1 MNNFWVINTSNFFYG
16 SKIPKEYSNKFIEF
30 MEEKHICLFG
40 HIPEEIDYNTKYDD
54 YYKSNASNDE
64 KKKYKSGPGQRFKE
78 NINLNDVIIVSQRDN
93 WKRESYFLGIVASD
107 VYDYEIALTK
117 ECTIKEL
124 KEDKSNVADSDT
136 VYKIQARKLE
146 KFISLKN
153 KKLTF
158 KEDAESYISIRPIY
172 KLNVSKDKILIE
184 EILKIMGKNMK
195 FFVISILLWKDEE
208 NNHDI
213 KEFINTCKEEQK
225 YIFFRNRQTDENKI
239 PYKRDIEVLN
249 YIKKDDIVFLR
260 VRLNPSG
267 VYKYY
272 SFGKFINLENINSH
286 ELFNNYIQ
294 HKEEKFQLI
303 NMSNIITNLEGTKGK
318 EENKRIFEISENEA
332 LNMAIA
338 ITEDDNFNF
347 SNYTMKYWV
356 ISPNVLA
363 NKKEHPIKNFI
374 DMMEKDKVA
383 LMGWKEDYP
392 LGKKFENDVKLG
404 DIIIISLRVN
414 WERKDYFVGIVDSDS
429 YHYDYQDRYIQ
440 ARKLKYFVRIKEKIS
455 WNENCTNESIQSP
468 PAIYELNENNEYD
481 NKIMKEFLNILN
493 IKMDNAMEKYINLLK
508 ENYNLIL
515 TGAPGTGKTYLAK
528 QIAAKIIFNDDNKEY
543 TEELEENEDFK
554 NQCQFVQFHPSYDYT
569 DFVEGLRPIKDISG
583 NIGFERKDGVFK
595 EFCKKALKNLIDSK
609 KEVPELNYE
618 TIVKKYLIKFANEKY
633 EEFNKN
639 NELILTGMSNK
650 PVAPFVYVEFDE
662 DEILLMTAKS
672 KYEYTINGKMDQYV
686 EWYKTYKEKKE
697 DGTLSTASMEKA
709 VGFPGRITYLCAFL
723 HNFDIKYNA
732 QIEEELKNNT
742 NTVEKVEKK
751 NFVFI
756 IDEINRGEISKI
768 FGELFF
774 AIDPGYRGIKGKVL
788 TQYSNLIDEES
799 EKYFYIPENVYIIG
813 TMNDIDRSVESMDF
827 AMRRRFA
834 WKEVK
839 AKNTQDMLDSMFDD
853 NTAITNKDDIIK
865 EAKGRMDNLNK
876 AIEQIESFNS
886 SYHIGA
892 SYFLKLKNYYNGG
905 NIEEAFN
912 SLWENHLKGLL
923 FEYLRGMPDAVNK
936 LEELKNT
943 YNSDS
948 ANNTQTP
955 NNQQSSIDTEKVN
968 DGE

>member
-1 MNNFWVINTSNFFYG
+1 MSYIYFGSNWENNNILDVFIKYNVVFAGLSEESIDNYKKFGIGT
-16 SKIPKEYSNKFIEF
+16 KIAVTDGF
-30 MEEKHICLFG
+30 
-40 HIPEEIDYNTKYDD
+40 
-54 YYKSNASNDE
+54 
-64 KKKYKSGPGQRFKE
+64 
-78 NINLNDVIIVSQRDN
+78 
-93 WKRESYFLGIVASD
+93 
-107 VYDYEIALTK
+107 
-117 ECTIKEL
+117 TIKAVAETIEDFTSLDKLNIDFTEEEL
-124 KEDKSNVADSDT
+124 SKFKVENWVLAVKVNL
-136 VYKIQARKLE
+136 YKLE
-146 KFISLKN
+146 KKDWGWY
-153 KKLTF
+153 
-158 KEDAESYISIRPIY
+158 DAAYGRISIINKR
-172 KLNVSKDKILIE
+172 KDIQQFIDEKIKKYSGELAME
-184 EILKIMGKNMK
+184 ELGKN
-195 FFVISILLWKDEE
+195 SIK
-208 NNHDI
+208 
-213 KEFINTCKEEQK
+213 
-225 YIFFRNRQTDENKI
+225 
-239 PYKRDIEVLN
+239 
-249 YIKKDDIVFLR
+249 
-260 VRLNPSG
+260 
-267 VYKYY
+267 
-272 SFGKFINLENINSH
+272 
-286 ELFNNYIQ
+286 
-294 HKEEKFQLI
+294 
-303 NMSNIITNLEGTKGK
+303 
-318 EENKRIFEISENEA
+318 
-332 LNMAIA
+332 
-338 ITEDDNFNF
+338 
-347 SNYTMKYWV
+347 
-356 ISPNVLA
+356 
-363 NKKEHPIKNFI
+363 
-374 DMMEKDKVA
+374 
-383 LMGWKEDYP
+383 
-392 LGKKFENDVKLG
+392 
-404 DIIIISLRVN
+404 
-414 WERKDYFVGIVDSDS
+414 
-429 YHYDYQDRYIQ
+429 
-440 ARKLKYFVRIKEKIS
+440 
-455 WNENCTNESIQSP
+455 
-468 PAIYELNENNEYD
+468 
-481 NKIMKEFLNILN
+481 
-493 IKMDNAMEKYINLLK
+493 LLK

-723 HNFDIKYNA
+723 HSFDMKYNS
-732 QIEEELKNNT
+732 QIKEELKNNT

-834 WKEVK
+834 WKEVESK
-839 AKNTQDMLDSMFDD
+839 ETQENILKSLDS
-853 NTAITNKDDIIK
+853 NIKQNAID
-865 EAKGRMDNLNK
+865 RMNALNN
-876 AIEQIESFNS
+876 AISEIESFNS

-912 SLWENHLKGLL
+912 SLWNNHLRGLL
-923 FEYLRGMPDAVNK
+923 YEYLRGMPDINDKLKK
-936 LEELKNT
+936 LENAYCIEQDTTNI
-943 YNSDS
+943 DD
-948 ANNTQTP
+948 NN
-955 NNQQSSIDTEKVN
+955 IDN
-968 DGE
+968 

>member
-1 MNNFWVINTSNFFYG
+1 
-16 SKIPKEYSNKFIEF
+16 
-30 MEEKHICLFG
+30 
-40 HIPEEIDYNTKYDD
+40 
-54 YYKSNASNDE
+54 
-64 KKKYKSGPGQRFKE
+64 
-78 NINLNDVIIVSQRDN
+78 
-93 WKRESYFLGIVASD
+93 
-107 VYDYEIALTK
+107 
-117 ECTIKEL
+117 
-124 KEDKSNVADSDT
+124 
-136 VYKIQARKLE
+136 
-146 KFISLKN
+146 
-153 KKLTF
+153 
-158 KEDAESYISIRPIY
+158 
-172 KLNVSKDKILIE
+172 
-184 EILKIMGKNMK
+184 MK
-195 FFVISILLWKDEE
+195 FFVISILLWNDEKD
-208 NNHDI
+208 NHNIIDFL
-213 KEFINTCKEEQK
+213 KTCEKEQK

-286 ELFNNYIQ
+286 ESFNKYIQ
-294 HKEEKFQLI
+294 HKEENFQLVNI
-303 NMSNIITNLEGTKGK
+303 SNIRTNIKGIKGNEEG
-318 EENKRIFEISENEA
+318 KRIFEISEKEA

-374 DMMEKDKVA
+374 DMMEKDNVA

-414 WERKDYFVGIVDSDS
+414 WERKDYFIGIVDSDS
-429 YHYDYQDRYIQ
+429 YHYDYRDRYIQ
-440 ARKLKYFVRIKEKIS
+440 ARKLKYFTHIKEKIS

-595 EFCKKALKNLIDSK
+595 EFCKKAINA
-609 KEVPELNYE
+609 PFE
-618 TIVKKYLIKFANEKY
+618 TIIEYKKYNDYDIYKECLVDFIWKVKNDPQNTVDNKIKEIEADYNKEILRFNDGSNYLKFKPFKAFIDYIKY
-633 EEFNKN
+633 EDKEKFKKDV
-639 NELILTGMSNK
+639 GR
-650 PVAPFVYVEFDE
+650 D
-662 DEILLMTAKS
+662 
-672 KYEYTINGKMDQYV
+672 TIN
-686 EWYKTYKEKKE
+686 
-697 DGTLSTASMEKA
+697 S
-709 VGFPGRITYLCAFL
+709 
-723 HNFDIKYNA
+723 
-732 QIEEELKNNT
+732 NT
-742 NTVEKVEKK
+742 NIFLKKLKEYFDNVYRQKLEMNNNDTTIEKVQKK

-774 AIDPGYRGIKGKVL
+774 AIDPGYRGVKGKVL

-839 AKNTQDMLDSMFDD
+839 AKETQEDILKSLDS
-853 NTAITNKDDIIK
+853 NIKQNAID
-865 EAKGRMDNLNK
+865 RMNALNN
-876 AIEQIESFNS
+876 AISEIESFNS

-912 SLWENHLKGLL
+912 SLWNNHLRGLL
-923 FEYLRGMPDAVNK
+923 FEYLRGMPDAESK
-936 LEELKNT
+936 LEELKSA
-943 YNSDS
+943 YNSGCDD
-948 ANNTQTP
+948 NTQSNSNTSQDSD
-955 NNQQSSIDTEKVN
+955 NSNGNQQN
-968 DGE
+968 DIN